1 MYQCVLACGPTN
13 SRCHGCYASRV
24 TEAQRRDDASREP
37 GELSRGGEPGPQR
50 GISDEGIIDLLGLL
64 AYAELD
70 AYFRL
75 TEDAALA
82 PSLADKAA
90 LAGMAAAEFGHFR
103 LLCEQLSALGAQPEQ
118 AMLPFAPALDAFHA
132 RTAPADWLEGLVKA
146 YVGDGIAADFY
157 RAVAELVDPQTR
169 DLVLR
174 VLADTGHAEFV
185 IARVRAA
192 IATDPHLAGRLALW
206 ARRLVGE
213 ALAQAYRVVADRRSL
228 AGLLAGAS
236 TPAPGAPASQ
246 RRPPGP
252 RGGKPPLLRA
262 SSATSGGCWPT
273 SPTRTPRGCRPSAW
287 RAYPRPR
294 PTRRRPAAS
303 PGPPATARAPRH
315 ASVAGETD
323 PALLDVGQLDV
334 RDLAGRDQELAAL
347 VVGQHEQAAVLGGH
361 GLGQGLL
368 QFPGRDVG
376 LHDEFTRDGL
386 DPDLDFHGAPELGL

>member
-1 MYQCVLACGPTN
+1 MYQCVLACASTD
-13 SRCHGCYASRV
+13 SQCHGCYASRV

-37 GELSRGGEPGPQR
+37 HGLSGEDEPGQQR
-50 GISDEGIIDLLGLL
+50 GTSDEGIIDLLGLL

-103 LLCEQLSALGAQPEQ
+103 LLCDQLSALGAQPEQ

-157 RAVAELVDPQTR
+157 RAVAELVNPQTR

-228 AGLLAGAS
+228 AGLLAGPARLPRAPRK
-236 TPAPGAPASQ
+236 PAPPSP
-246 RRPPGP
+246 RRRTTLHPP
-252 RGGKPPLLRA
+252 
-262 SSATSGGCWPT
+262 SSVTSGGSWPT
-273 SPTRTPRGCRPSAW
+273 SPTRTPRGCRHSAW
-287 RAYPRPR
+287 RANPG
-294 PTRRRPAAS
+294 RRLARAAGL
-303 PGPPATARAPRH
+303 PGPPACPGRRLARA
-315 ASVAGETD
+315 ASCD
-323 PALLDVGQLDV
+323 PGTSQW
-334 RDLAGRDQELAAL
+334 LAK
-347 VVGQHEQAAVLGGH
+347 
-361 GLGQGLL
+361 
-368 QFPGRDVG
+368 P
-376 LHDEFTRDGL
+376 TRRCSTSDSST
-386 DPDLDFHGAPELGL
+386 